1 MLRDDLPKES
11 QKTVPPPQEPIA
23 QLQQNPEP
31 AETSAFVEEQQN
43 FSSSDIDNIDQPS
56 QGLSPP
62 PEWVGFAEKIQKRS
76 SILGGLI
83 RNAVPTSWKD
93 GVLKLGFKS
102 GQPSDLVGDENRNN
116 LESLV
121 REFAGPEVQVEWV
134 EGKLDSTL
142 RTLIEEERYLHQQ
155 LQQSRREEAESH
167 PLVQEV
173 LKIFTGSNINAVH
186 LNQA

>member
-1 MLRDDLPKES
+1 M
-11 QKTVPPPQEPIA
+11 
-23 QLQQNPEP
+23 
-31 AETSAFVEEQQN
+31 EEQQN
-43 FSSSDIDNIDQPS
+43 FSSSDIDNSDEPS

-83 RNAVPTSWKD
+83 RNAVPASWKD

-102 GQPSDLVGDENRNN
+102 GQPSDLVGDDNRNN

-173 LKIFTGSNINAVH
+173 LKIFTGSSINAVH
-186 LNQA
+186 LSQA